1 MFHLDGLEVEP
12 CEMGFDQI
20 GKQQVGEVGELP
32 GCGFFLIKDEVN
44 DLAQVGVGLFVMELE
59 LLFQVGE
66 GD

>member
-1 MFHLDGLEVEP
+1 MFYFPWLEVKPFEVS
-12 CEMGFDQI
+12 FDQI

-32 GCGFFLIKDEVN
+32 GFGFFLIKDEVN